1 MSCRPPGR
9 VQPYMQQQAEASGRL
24 CRQALLRL
32 AAASQGTLSAADS
45 PASPSHGTGGKDL
58 SHAFTVKQVQTHADP
73 DPSSHFV
80 FREQLRQELRAMR
93 CPL

>member
-9 VQPYMQQQAEASGRL
+9 VQPYMQQQTDTSGRL

-45 PASPSHGTGGKDL
+45 PASPTHGTGGMEL
-58 SHAFTVKQVQTHADP
+58 SHAFTVKQVQSHADS

-80 FREQLRQELRAMR
+80 FREQLRQELCAVR